1 MSGKRTNDDRLA
13 LFLNDRIGTV
23 ETNDYVSKGEGGM
36 PEYTGWM
43 TICAVAPGDNISEVK
58 SPYDTQIG
66 ENRGLLS

>member
-1 MSGKRTNDDRLA
+1 VSGKRTNDDRLA

-43 TICAVAPGDNISEVK
+43 TICAVAAGDNISEVK